1 MATIKDIAD
10 EVGISKTA
18 VSRILNHK
26 GSFSQDT
33 ILKVERVAKRLNYT
47 SPGMQRE
54 AGDGRKTIA
63 AVLPLGRP
71 YYGMLASYLE
81 EAAYNYGYS
90 LLLSS
95 SAYDSEEIDEFLA
108 GLRERSISGLVFG
121 SISACPDDLVSSGFP
136 IVAVGHSLADNVP
149 YIHADNFAAGQIAA
163 RHLIGRG
170 VKKPLY
176 ISNYPDGL
184 VADERYRGF
193 CEELEKADVI
203 AWPYILDKD
212 SVKAEGTPEIITR
225 MILDHPDADGIFA
238 ESQSLAISCLGI
250 YSDLGYSIPDQ
261 VRLIGYGSGAINA
274 YTMPRMTIVKENTS
288 QIASEAVSVLADL
301 IEKGSAARK
310 DVSVSVSLEQR
321 QTT

>member
-26 GSFSQDT
+26 GSFSQET

-54 AGDGRKTIA
+54 SGDSRKTIA
-63 AVLPLGRP
+63 CVLPLGRA
-71 YYGMLASYLE
+71 YYGMLAAYLE

-90 LLLSS
+90 LLLCS
-95 SAYDSEEIDEFLA
+95 SAYDNEEIDEFLS
-108 GLRERSISGLVFG
+108 GLRERGVSGLIFG
-121 SISACPDDLVSSGFP
+121 SISARPDNLTSSGFP
-136 IVAVGHSLADNVP
+136 VVAVGHRLADEVP
-149 YIHADNFAAGQIAA
+149 YIHADNYAAGQIAA
-163 RHLIGRG
+163 RHLVGRG

-193 CEELEKADVI
+193 CEELEKADII

-212 SVKAEGTPEIITR
+212 SVKAEGTSEIITR

-238 ESQSLAISCLGI
+238 ESQSLAVACLGV
-250 YSDLGYSIPDQ
+250 YSDLGYCIPNQ
-261 VRLIGYGSGAINA
+261 VRLIGYGSDAINA
-274 YTMPRMTIVKENTS
+274 YTMPRMTIVKENTW

-301 IEKGSAARK
+301 IEKGSSARK
-310 DVSVSVSLEQR
+310 DVSVAVSLEQR